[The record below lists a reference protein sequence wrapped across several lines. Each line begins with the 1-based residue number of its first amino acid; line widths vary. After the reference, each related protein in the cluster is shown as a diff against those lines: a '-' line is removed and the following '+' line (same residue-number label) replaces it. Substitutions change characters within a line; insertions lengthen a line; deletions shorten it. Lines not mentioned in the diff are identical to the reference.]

1 MKISIIIPTYKPQK
15 YLLECLESIAAQ
27 TFPKQNFE
35 VILVL
40 NGCCEPWKT
49 KIENFLVTSLKDMN
63 INFIQTDQAGVSNAR
78 NLALNIA
85 KGDYVTFID
94 DDDMI
99 SPYFL
104 QEMYQKASCDIV
116 SVCKPLAFY
125 EGINEFVDYSI
136 TKIYHKLNTS
146 GIVSS
151 YKARKYFSGPCMKL
165 IPMKFIK
172 GRQFDTRFKNGEDS
186 IFMFLISDKIKKVA
200 FTSPD
205 AIYYRRFRAGSA
217 MTTNRKRSEI
227 ICNNLRMIYV
237 YCDIYFKSPWK
248 YDCRLFITRILGAI
262 HSILVGVKKI

>member
-15 YLLECLESIAAQ
+15 YLWECLKSIAAQ
-27 TFPKQNFE
+27 TFPKQDFE

-49 KIENFLVTSLKDMN
+49 EIDSFLLTNLQNMN
-63 INFIQTDQAGVSNAR
+63 INFIQTNETGVSNAR
-78 NLALNIA
+78 NLALKVV
-85 KGDYVTFID
+85 KGEYVTFID

-125 EGINEFVDYSI
+125 EGEEGFVDYSI
-136 TKIYHKLNTS
+136 TRIYNKLNAL

-172 GRQFDTRFKNGEDS
+172 DRQFDIRFKNGEDS
-186 IFMFLISDKIKKVA
+186 IFMFLISDKIKKIA
-200 FTSPD
+200 FTSSN

-217 MTTNRKRSEI
+217 MTANRKRTSI
-227 ICNNLRMIYV
+227 IFNNLRMISV
-237 YCDIYFKSPWK
+237 YCSIYFKAPWK
-248 YDCRLFITRILGAI
+248 YDFNLFITRILGAV
-262 HSILVGVKKI
+262 HSILVGVKKV